1 MQPKAGYNQKKY
13 NENYG
18 SIDWSKTRK
27 KNYENNKTINKE
39 KQSKT

>member
-1 MQPKAGYNQKKY
+1 MQPKAGYNQKNY
-13 NENYG
+13 NKNYG

-39 KQSKT
+39 KQS